1 MKQLE
6 GKTAL
11 ITGSGSGIGR
21 STALLM
27 AKEGA
32 RIMVSDINEEGG
44 QETVKMIVDS
54 GGEAAFVKANVADA
68 EEVKNLV
75 AQTVQ
80 VFGSLDIAVNNAGI
94 GGPFVPTSKYQDA
107 DWDKVIAVNQTG
119 VFYCMREELKY
130 MEQQGSGSIVN
141 IASIAGLKALSN
153 SIAYVASKH
162 AVIGM
167 SKTAAVEYAKMNI
180 RVNAVCPVFTRSP
193 LFDQMF
199 DFGPGYEEKLKRN
212 IPLRRYG
219 QPEDIAN
226 AILWLSTDASSF
238 VTGLALPVDGGM
250 MA

>member
-32 RIMVSDINEEGG
+32 RIMVSDINEDGG
-44 QETVKMIVDS
+44 QETVKMIVAS
-54 GGEAAFVKANVADA
+54 GGQAAFVKANVANA
-68 EEVKNLV
+68 EEVENLV

>member
-54 GGEAAFVKANVADA
+54 GGEAAFVKANVANA

-80 VFGSLDIAVNNAGI
+80 IFGRLDIAVNNAGI